1 MRKKRC
7 KRSSYEAQH
16 DVLKKR
22 ASLLEV
28 GWRGHSRLRPD
39 QRARSNFFGVIMC
52 NIYSVRFHLKYIINR
67 TEVSCSVR
75 LCSVISWTFY
85 GLAGTGFPTLLTA
98 QRALIFF
105 MIPCWRWALPQ
116 NSVSATALGR
126 ERMSA
131 QVPGAAGPQHPS
143 QQNKLTQ
150 CWCENCGRHGDR
162 HGNGEIH
169 FCLEMAL
176 NRKAIPI
183 STPHK
188 HLIKKESFF
197 GSTSLAGNSTCRY
210 CVHISFQHDPSKMV
224 ILDYINM
231 PSPQH
236 SDILIRNLPNA
247 RALRHHLKW

>member
-1 MRKKRC
+1 MQQVLNIPLNKINSRN
-7 KRSSYEAQH
+7 A
-16 DVLKKR
+16 DVKI
-22 ASLLEV
+22 V
-28 GWRGHSRLRPD
+28 D
-39 QRARSNFFGVIMC
+39 DM
-52 NIYSVRFHLKYIINR
+52 
-67 TEVSCSVR
+67 
-75 LCSVISWTFY
+75 
-85 GLAGTGFPTLLTA
+85 
-98 QRALIFF
+98 
-105 MIPCWRWALPQ
+105 
-116 NSVSATALGR
+116 ATD
-126 ERMSA
+126 M
-131 QVPGAAGPQHPS
+131 VMV
-143 QQNKLTQ
+143 
-150 CWCENCGRHGDR
+150 
-162 HGNGEIH
+162 EIH

-247 RALRHHLKW
+247 RALRHHLK